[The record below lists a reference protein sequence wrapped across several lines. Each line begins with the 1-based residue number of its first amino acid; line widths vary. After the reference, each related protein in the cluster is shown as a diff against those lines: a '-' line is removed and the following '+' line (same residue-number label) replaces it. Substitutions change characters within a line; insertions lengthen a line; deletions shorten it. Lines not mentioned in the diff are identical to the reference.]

1 MEASGMSDFM
11 FGVLIVLAA
20 GLSALIGVGLW
31 IAAMV
36 IT

>member
-1 MEASGMSDFM
+1 MSDFM
-11 FGVLIVLAA
+11 FGVLVVLAA
-20 GLSALIGVGLW
+20 GLSALIGLGLW